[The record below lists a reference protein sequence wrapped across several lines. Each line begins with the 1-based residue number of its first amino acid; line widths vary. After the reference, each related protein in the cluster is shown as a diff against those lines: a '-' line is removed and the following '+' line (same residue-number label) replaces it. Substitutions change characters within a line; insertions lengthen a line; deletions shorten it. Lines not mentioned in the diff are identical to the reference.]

1 MPCANWTSHDSTAVL
16 GVASVL
22 KLPGSPACGTGAMVS
37 ERWHVAQHVCAVKVK
52 RHVLRTICSMAEH
65 TLRSA
70 VLLSLRIDTRVS
82 SSAADTGHHVSHY
95 PPQIDVIH
103 AAVACATKTH
113 AG

>member
-1 MPCANWTSHDSTAVL
+1 
-16 GVASVL
+16 
-22 KLPGSPACGTGAMVS
+22 MVS

-95 PPQIDVIH
+95 PPQIDKLFMQQSLVQQRLMLDDRSDDGNVEGFRIH
-103 AAVACATKTH
+103 N
-113 AG
+113 